1 MIPVELEL
9 HNFLAYRDPP
19 LLILDGVHVVC
30 LAGENG
36 AGKSSILDAITW
48 SLWGKARSNSPDDL
62 IHQGE
67 TEMRVALTF
76 LQGEERFR
84 VIRQRKSGKR
94 GSSILELQAWDNTVD
109 SWRGLSDATM
119 RDTQAKID
127 ELLRMDYDTF
137 VNSAFLLQGRADE
150 FTTKTPAQRKQVLAN
165 ILGLTV
171 WEIYEGRVRDRIN
184 ASRAGIERLEGRL
197 AEIDRELSQRAQYE
211 KELKEAEA
219 RANTLGEQLAVSEK
233 EWSGLEETRTE
244 LVGLQRQIDDLTR
257 RIQQREAEINEVERE
272 QQAAKE
278 QADRAA
284 IDAALQSVQA
294 SLAELEPL
302 EQERQALEV
311 EREQA
316 TKEAATLRGINE
328 ALGPE
333 TEPIKVRVETL
344 QAADEPICPTC
355 NQPLSEEHS
364 HSLIAELEAEIG
376 SRREQYRTNREQ
388 VGELERNIAN
398 LDQRR
403 KDLNERLKERPALEK
418 KAGEL
423 GAALGH
429 ADDAKKRAQALQ
441 ERIERWK
448 KELTVDKDDRT
459 KLDEKAD
466 KSEELLRQA
475 SLTLADLDR
484 FRADKR
490 LADERVGAARQQIAA
505 IEALEKQR
513 DQRVTERDAEA
524 EALSDYEEL
533 REAFSKRG
541 VPAMIIETAVPEL
554 ERTANDLLVR
564 MTEGRMHVRIET
576 QREIKTG
583 ELREALDII
592 ISDELGSRPYE
603 LYSGGEA
610 FRIDFAIRIA
620 LSRLLAN
627 RAGAQLRSLFIDE
640 GFGTQD
646 LRGREHLVSAIN
658 SIQDDFDLILVIT
671 HIDELKEAFPTRIE
685 VTKTSD
691 GSTYQL
697 A

>member
-1 MIPVELEL
+1 
-9 HNFLAYRDPP
+9 
-19 LLILDGVHVVC
+19 
-30 LAGENG
+30 
-36 AGKSSILDAITW
+36 
-48 SLWGKARSNSPDDL
+48 
-62 IHQGE
+62 
-67 TEMRVALTF
+67 
-76 LQGEERFR
+76 
-84 VIRQRKSGKR
+84 
-94 GSSILELQAWDNTVD
+94 
-109 SWRGLSDATM
+109 
-119 RDTQAKID
+119 
-127 ELLRMDYDTF
+127 
-137 VNSAFLLQGRADE
+137 
-150 FTTKTPAQRKQVLAN
+150 
-165 ILGLTV
+165 
-171 WEIYEGRVRDRIN
+171 
-184 ASRAGIERLEGRL
+184 
-197 AEIDRELSQRAQYE
+197 
-211 KELKEAEA
+211 
-219 RANTLGEQLAVSEK
+219 LGEQLAVSEK
-233 EWSGLEETRTE
+233 EWSSLEETRTE

-257 RIQQREAEINEVERE
+257 RIQQRATEIDEVVSE
-272 QQAAKE
+272 QKAADE

-284 IDAALQSVQA
+284 IEAVLQSVQA
-294 SLAELEPL
+294 SLDALKPF
-302 EQERQALEV
+302 EQERQALEAD
-311 EREQA
+311 REQA

-333 TEPIKVRVETL
+333 TEPIKARVETL

-364 HSLIAELEAEIG
+364 HSLIAELEADVDA
-376 SRREQYRTNREQ
+376 RREQYRKNRERIG
-388 VGELERNIAN
+388 VLEKNIAD
-398 LDQRR
+398 LEQRR
-403 KDLNERLKERPALEK
+403 KELNERLAERPSLEK

-423 GAALGH
+423 EAALGH
-429 ADDAKKRAQALQ
+429 ADDAKKRAQTLQ
-441 ERIERWK
+441 ARLDRWK
-448 KELTVDKDDRT
+448 KELAADKDERK
-459 KLDEKAD
+459 KLDKQAD
-466 KSEELLRQA
+466 KSEEQLRQA

-505 IEALEKQR
+505 IVALEKQR
-513 DQRVTERDAEA
+513 VQRIAERDAEA
-524 EALSDYEEL
+524 EALIDYEEL

-554 ERTANDLLVR
+554 ERTANELLVR

-592 ISDELGSRPYE
+592 ISDDLGSRPYE

-685 VTKTSD
+685 VSKTSD

-697 A
+697 T

>member
-257 RIQQREAEINEVERE
+257 RIQQREAEINEAERE

-403 KDLNERLKERPALEK
+403 KDLSERLKERPALEK

-448 KELTVDKDDRT
+448 KELTVDNDDRT

-466 KSEELLRQA
+466 RSEELLRKA

-513 DQRVTERDAEA
+513 DQRVTQRDAEA
-524 EALSDYEEL
+524 EALRDYEEL

-541 VPAMIIETAVPEL
+541 VPAMIIETVVPEL

>member
-1 MIPVELEL
+1 MIPTELEL
-9 HNFLAYRDPP
+9 YNFLAYRDPP
-19 LLILDGVHVVC
+19 TLILDGVHVAC

-48 SLWGKARSNSPDDL
+48 ALWGKARSNSPDDL

-76 LQGEERFR
+76 LQGDERFR

-94 GSSILELQAWDNTVD
+94 GSSILEFQVWDNTVD
-109 SWRGLSDATM
+109 SWRRLSDATI
-119 RDTQAKID
+119 RDTQGKID
-127 ELLRMDYDTF
+127 ELLRLDYETF

-150 FTTKTPAQRKQVLAN
+150 FTKKTPAQRKQVLTN
-165 ILGLTV
+165 ILGLTI

-184 ASRAGIERLEGRL
+184 VTRAGIERLEGRL
-197 AEIDRELSQRAQYE
+197 AEIDRELSQRDQYE
-211 KELKEAEA
+211 KELEEAETRA
-219 RANTLGEQLAVSEK
+219 RTLGEQLAVSEK
-233 EWSGLEETRTE
+233 EWSSLEETRTE

-257 RIQQREAEINEVERE
+257 RIQQRETEIDEVVSE
-272 QQAAKE
+272 QKAADE

-284 IDAALQSVQA
+284 IEAVLQSVQA
-294 SLAELEPL
+294 SLDALKPF
-302 EQERQALEV
+302 EQERQALEAD
-311 EREQA
+311 REQA

-333 TEPIKVRVETL
+333 TEPIKARVETL

-364 HSLIAELEAEIG
+364 HSLIAELEADVDA
-376 SRREQYRTNREQ
+376 RREQYRKNRERIG
-388 VGELERNIAN
+388 VLEKNIAD
-398 LDQRR
+398 LEQRR
-403 KDLNERLKERPALEK
+403 KELNERLAERPSLEK

-423 GAALGH
+423 EAALGH
-429 ADDAKKRAQALQ
+429 ADDAKKRAQTLQ
-441 ERIERWK
+441 ARLDRWK
-448 KELTVDKDDRT
+448 KELAADKDERK
-459 KLDEKAD
+459 KLDKRAD
-466 KSEELLRQA
+466 KSEEQLRQA

-505 IEALEKQR
+505 IVALEKQR
-513 DQRVTERDAEA
+513 VQRIAERDAEA
-524 EALSDYEEL
+524 EALIDYEEL

-554 ERTANDLLVR
+554 ERTANELLVR

-685 VTKTSD
+685 VSKTSD

-697 A
+697 T

>member
-257 RIQQREAEINEVERE
+257 RIQQREAEINEAERE

-448 KELTVDKDDRT
+448 KELTVDNDDRT

-466 KSEELLRQA
+466 RSEELLRKA

-513 DQRVTERDAEA
+513 DQRVTQRDAEA
-524 EALSDYEEL
+524 EALRDYEEL

>member
-1 MIPVELEL
+1 MIPTELEL
-9 HNFLAYRDPP
+9 YNFLAYRDPP
-19 LLILDGVHVVC
+19 TLILDGVHVAC

-48 SLWGKARSNSPDDL
+48 ALWGKARSNSPDDL

-76 LQGEERFR
+76 LQGDERFR

-94 GSSILELQAWDNTVD
+94 GSSILEFQVWDNTVD
-109 SWRGLSDATM
+109 SWRGLSDATI
-119 RDTQAKID
+119 RDTQGKID
-127 ELLRMDYDTF
+127 ELLRLDYETF

-150 FTTKTPAQRKQVLAN
+150 FTKKTPAQRKQVLTN
-165 ILGLTV
+165 ILGLTI

-184 ASRAGIERLEGRL
+184 VTRAGIERLEGRL
-197 AEIDRELSQRAQYE
+197 AEIDRELSQRDQYE
-211 KELKEAEA
+211 KELEEAETRA
-219 RANTLGEQLAVSEK
+219 RTLGEQLAVSEK
-233 EWSGLEETRTE
+233 EWSSLEETRTE

-257 RIQQREAEINEVERE
+257 RIQQRETEIDEVVSE
-272 QQAAKE
+272 QKAADE

-284 IDAALQSVQA
+284 IEAVLQSVQA
-294 SLAELEPL
+294 SLDALKPF
-302 EQERQALEV
+302 EQERQALEAD
-311 EREQA
+311 REQA

-333 TEPIKVRVETL
+333 TEPIKARVETL

-364 HSLIAELEAEIG
+364 HSLIAELEADVDA
-376 SRREQYRTNREQ
+376 RREQYRKNRERIG
-388 VGELERNIAN
+388 VLEKNIAD
-398 LDQRR
+398 LEQRR
-403 KDLNERLKERPALEK
+403 KELNERLAERPSLEK

-423 GAALGH
+423 EAALGH
-429 ADDAKKRAQALQ
+429 ADDAKKRAQTLQ
-441 ERIERWK
+441 ARLDRWK
-448 KELTVDKDDRT
+448 KELAADEDERK
-459 KLDEKAD
+459 KLDKRAD
-466 KSEELLRQA
+466 KSEEQLRQA

-505 IEALEKQR
+505 IVALEKQR
-513 DQRVTERDAEA
+513 VQRIAERDAEA
-524 EALSDYEEL
+524 EALIDYEEL

-554 ERTANDLLVR
+554 ERTANELLVR

-685 VTKTSD
+685 VSKTSD

-697 A
+697 T